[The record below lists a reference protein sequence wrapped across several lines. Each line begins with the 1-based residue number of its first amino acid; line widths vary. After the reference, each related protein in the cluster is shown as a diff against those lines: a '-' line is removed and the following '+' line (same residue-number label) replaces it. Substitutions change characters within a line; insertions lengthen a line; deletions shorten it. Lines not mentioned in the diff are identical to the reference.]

1 MQYLKELFFLIG
13 EKKKSLPIILF
24 FFLCIAFL
32 DVLGI
37 GLIGPYVSIIV
48 DDAILQG
55 KLGEAIKF
63 LGLPDE
69 RDELLVSL
77 GLILIS
83 LFLLKSIASILMNR
97 AVTWYGA
104 SIQVKLRSSLMQSY
118 QSMPYS
124 MYVTRNSSE
133 FIYAINTLVGTVQA
147 VVIASLKLV
156 SDLILI
162 IVVIVLLAFQDILA
176 LSIFILMM
184 GSLVLIYDKVFQ
196 KKLNE
201 LGKMTNIYS
210 SNLIKGVNQGL
221 EGLKEIRIL
230 GKENFFYQKVF
241 SSAAQLAIYQT
252 REAIIASSPRFL
264 LEFTMVSF
272 IVLLVILTLV
282 LGGQLE
288 SIVVTL
294 AMFSVAGLRL
304 LPATS
309 AISSH
314 LAMFRFSRDHVS
326 RLYKDFKSLENL
338 KNENYIERIEDKS
351 KEEPFRE
358 LKLQNISFS
367 YSDKNQYVL
376 KEISMAIS
384 SGQCI
389 GLMGSSGA
397 GKTTLVD
404 ILLGLLNPN
413 KGSVLCNGGDIKSNL
428 SYWQSKIAYLP
439 QEVFL
444 LDDSIRNNVALGVE
458 EDKID
463 NERVFESLQKARLL
477 EFTETLPLGIDTML
491 GERGSRLS
499 GGQRQRV
506 ALARSFYHERDVLVM
521 DEATSA
527 LDDKTEK
534 QIVDEISFLKG
545 KKTMI
550 VIAHRLT
557 TLKNCDYIYELDK
570 GSVLRS
576 GKPEDMIIN

>member
-13 EKKKSLPIILF
+13 EKKKSLPIILS

-48 DDAILQG
+48 DEASLQG

-63 LGLPDE
+63 LGLPGE

-162 IVVIVLLAFQDILA
+162 VVVIVLLAFQDILA
-176 LSIFILMM
+176 LSVFILMM
-184 GSLVLIYDKVFQ
+184 GGLVLIYDKVFQ

-326 RLYKDFKSLENL
+326 RLYKDFKLLENL
-338 KNENYIERIEDKS
+338 KNENYIGRIQDKS

-358 LKLQNISFS
+358 LKLQKISFS

-376 KEISMAIS
+376 KEISIAIS

-444 LDDSIRNNVALGVE
+444 LDDSIRNNVALGIE

-477 EFTETLPLGIDTML
+477 EFTETLPLGIDTIL

-557 TLKNCDYIYELDK
+557 TLKHCDYIYLIEK
-570 GSVLRS
+570 GIIVKS
-576 GKPEDMIIN
+576 GSPEVMI